1 MTHTMQPEFLT
12 TLFVGTIIAA
22 TIGFHKRFNAR
33 TVAQAPAILT
43 TLGILATF
51 VGVAWGLSDLKLS
64 NVDLI
69 SSSIPQLL
77 QSLQTA
83 FWGSVFGVAGA
94 LSIKCRDYLYGH
106 EIIEGGITHADEV
119 SAADLLKSLH
129 AIREG
134 LVGSED
140 GTLISQV
147 KLTRADTN
155 ERLDQLK
162 AAQVAALDQ
171 LSQMSSKALVEALSE
186 VIKDFNQKI
195 TEQFGDNFKELNLAV
210 GKLLQWQDNYRATL
224 EQTQAELT
232 KTTDLLTKASADYA
246 QVIHESGKFTEIAT
260 DLGKMIVHLD
270 SEKKN
275 LARVSEELGNL
286 LKNAS
291 GSMPEIEKKIMAI
304 TDQLSSAM
312 TGNQTALN
320 SAIESSAS
328 KIKDMLADLNR
339 GLLEAND
346 QCGKQFTELADKA
359 RENVVLL
366 DKALSE
372 ELNKS
377 LSSLGSQLTA
387 LSQRFVQDYTPLTE
401 KLRQLVNMTPR

>member
-1 MTHTMQPEFLT
+1 MQPEFLT
-12 TLFVGTIIAA
+12 FLFVGAIIAA
-22 TIGFHKRFNAR
+22 TIGFHKKFNAKA
-33 TVAQAPAILT
+33 VAQGPAILT

-51 VGVAWGLSDLKLS
+51 VGVAWGLTNLKLS
-64 NVDLI
+64 SVDLI

-83 FWGSVFGVAGA
+83 FWGSVFGVFGA
-94 LSIKCRDYLYGH
+94 LSIKCRDYWYGH
-106 EIIEGGITHADEV
+106 EIVEGGTTHADEV

-162 AAQVAALDQ
+162 AAQIAALDQ

-210 GKLLQWQDNYRATL
+210 GKLLQWQENYRATL
-224 EQTQAELT
+224 EQTQVELT
-232 KTTDLLTKASADYA
+232 KTTELLTKASADYT

-286 LKNAS
+286 LKSAS

-320 SAIESSAS
+320 AAIESSAS